1 MVDKRNRVGG
11 FHTIQKALLKSVYMY
26 NYGEIIIEPQNLF
39 SVSLVIAH
47 LDKLKTY
54 SKSEINRENKLKDE
68 ESKTIAIF

>member
-1 MVDKRNRVGG
+1 
-11 FHTIQKALLKSVYMY
+11 MY